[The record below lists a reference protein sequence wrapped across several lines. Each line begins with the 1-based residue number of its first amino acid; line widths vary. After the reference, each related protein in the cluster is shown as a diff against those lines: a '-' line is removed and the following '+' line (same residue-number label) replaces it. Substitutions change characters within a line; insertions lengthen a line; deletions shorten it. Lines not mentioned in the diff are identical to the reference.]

1 MTGCDLW
8 SDKDKNSDKDTIGI
22 KWKSLQHIS
31 FSFSPPPL
39 LFCHKDK
46 DKYNFGVL
54 SHSVLYLCHPHLPL
68 FRDKQDKRCL
78 FSCRSKSLWDASFY
92 CIIIEGLTWKD
103 NQLLLGIVKLSS
115 LLNLLVDSK
124 QDKRCLFS
132 CSLQIQD
139 VVRCFFLLHSYKAF
153 ILSRFWA
160 LQNWVE
166 GA

>member
-1 MTGCDLW
+1 MSLLHNFFTCKFQNHSLSLKNRFTG
-8 SDKDKNSDKDTIGI
+8 S
-22 KWKSLQHIS
+22 WKANHWKGHLA
-31 FSFSPPPL
+31 SPCGKL
-39 LFCHKDK
+39 LRVC
-46 DKYNFGVL
+46 V
-54 SHSVLYLCHPHLPL
+54 CIQ
-68 FRDKQDKRCL
+68 DKQDKRCL
-78 FSCRSKSLWDASFY
+78 FFCRSKSLWDASFY

-166 GA
+166 GVEFIESAKVK